1 MGRRRDGE
9 RGGSAG
15 PGGSGYGG
23 VTDVGL
29 LALGSRRELTI
40 ANCCA
45 KLLAKYV
52 SPRHIRLLR
61 GRFMVSRNAVFAL
74 KWVHADRYESD
85 KAILI
90 VLWHD

>member
-1 MGRRRDGE
+1 MRFATHGERRGWVTAGRRVEAPALAAVGA
-9 RGGSAG
+9 GGR
-15 PGGSGYGG
+15 G

-29 LALGSRRELTI
+29 LALGSRRELAI

-52 SPRHIRLLR
+52 SPCHIRLLR

-74 KWVHADRYESD
+74 K
-85 KAILI
+85 
-90 VLWHD
+90 